1 MAQIKKKEGT
11 NMAINFEPIFSEM
24 QNGPEK
30 IKENFDKINDGK
42 QWGPTQNA
50 TPGPETT
57 GAFTYRIRN
66 DDQFVVITFWPT
78 GIKTHP
84 ERVVYLPTSITSRM
98 LTFDFIGRADNGGY
112 GTMRVDGDTG
122 KCTFTANDDGGI
134 YIQQTVALK

>member
-30 IKENFDKINDGK
+30 IKENFDKINEGK
-42 QWGPTQNA
+42 QWGTAQHA
-50 TPGPETT
+50 TPGPGTE
-57 GAFTYRIRN
+57 GAFTYKVRN
-66 DDQFVVITFWPT
+66 DGQFVAITFWPT

-84 ERVVYLPTSITSRM
+84 ERVAYLPTSITTRM
-98 LTFDFIGRADNGGY
+98 ITFDFIGRADNGGY
-112 GTMRVDGDTG
+112 GTMRVDGNTG

>member
-1 MAQIKKKEGT
+1 
-11 NMAINFEPIFSEM
+11 MAINFEPIFSEM
-24 QNGPEK
+24 ANGPEK

-42 QWGPTQNA
+42 QWGPIQNA
-50 TPGPETT
+50 TPGPGTG
-57 GAFTYRIRN
+57 GAFTYRVRN
-66 DDQFVVITFWPT
+66 DVQFVAITFWPT

-84 ERVVYLPTSITSRM
+84 ERVAYLPTSITTRM

-112 GTMRVDGDTG
+112 GTMRVDGNTG